1 MEDQNNTLEN
11 KNTLITGC
19 NKGIGLKIMQK
30 FASQGSNIIACC
42 RKKDEDFIKICNE
55 LKNKYKIKIDI
66 FCFDLSEKDQ
76 IKNSFEKIKKK
87 VNRIDILVNNAA
99 SIDTSNFMM
108 TSITNSKKLFEVN
121 YFSQIY
127 LIQLVSKMMIN
138 KKKGNII
145 NISSTSGIDANEGRI
160 TYSAT
165 KSALI
170 NSSKIL
176 SKELSPFNIRVNVVA
191 PGLIET
197 DMMKQNT
204 KKETIDSVT
213 KNLTIKRVGKPEEI
227 ANVVYFLASDL
238 SSYVNGQVIRV
249 DGGMI

>member
-1 MEDQNNTLEN
+1 
-11 KNTLITGC
+11 
-19 NKGIGLKIMQK
+19 
-30 FASQGSNIIACC
+30 
-42 RKKDEDFIKICNE
+42 
-55 LKNKYKIKIDI
+55 
-66 FCFDLSEKDQ
+66 
-76 IKNSFEKIKKK
+76 
-87 VNRIDILVNNAA
+87 
-99 SIDTSNFMM
+99 
-108 TSITNSKKLFEVN
+108 
-121 YFSQIY
+121 
-127 LIQLVSKMMIN
+127 MMIS
-138 KKKGNII
+138 KKKGNIV

-191 PGLIET
+191 PGLVET

-204 KKETIDSVT
+204 KEETIDKVI
-213 KNLTIKRVGKPEEI
+213 KDLTIKRVGKPEEI